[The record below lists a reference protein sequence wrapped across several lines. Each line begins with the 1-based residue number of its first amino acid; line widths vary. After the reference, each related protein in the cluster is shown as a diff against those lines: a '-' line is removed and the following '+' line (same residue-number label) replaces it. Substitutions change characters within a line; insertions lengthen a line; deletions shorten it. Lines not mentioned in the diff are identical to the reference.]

1 MSNTII
7 HYVSLGFPDNVL
19 IRESEFMN
27 QDYVYSKCP
36 VHTHKQNR
44 VFIGLSPIDFSLR
57 VIRKSDT
64 LNRIICDDTN
74 LITWDDEHV
83 NSPKPVIQLKFPKFM
98 FYTNEDDVWFDFYD
112 HPMTALKNNFV
123 AVRGWFNLS
132 NWSRTS
138 SLGIT
143 IVDETEGMMKCT
155 CHINDKLLEY
165 KNGDFYKIELPTDLK
180 IFDEDELRVHIELN
194 DDRQFGKFF
203 QKVRRKDEN
212 GNDMGETTIVL

>member
-57 VIRKSDT
+57 VIRKTGS

-83 NSPKPVIQLKFPKFM
+83 NSP
-98 FYTNEDDVWFDFYD
+98 
-112 HPMTALKNNFV
+112 
-123 AVRGWFNLS
+123 
-132 NWSRTS
+132 
-138 SLGIT
+138 
-143 IVDETEGMMKCT
+143 
-155 CHINDKLLEY
+155 
-165 KNGDFYKIELPTDLK
+165 
-180 IFDEDELRVHIELN
+180 
-194 DDRQFGKFF
+194 
-203 QKVRRKDEN
+203 
-212 GNDMGETTIVL
+212 